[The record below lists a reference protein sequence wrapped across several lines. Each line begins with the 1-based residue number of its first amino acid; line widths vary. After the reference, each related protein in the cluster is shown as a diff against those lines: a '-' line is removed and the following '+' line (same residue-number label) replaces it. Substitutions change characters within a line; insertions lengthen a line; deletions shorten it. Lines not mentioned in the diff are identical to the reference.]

1 MRGFGDREE
10 RSARHG
16 VSYVMRIFARVALLP
31 ITLPLVG
38 IAGAQAPRV
47 QDQGSLT
54 ITINGQRAGRED
66 FRIAVTPRGGTMEY
80 LATATVDYGDRRLE
94 PALRADSV
102 GVPMSYQVSLRGTEG
117 GPERW
122 VGQISRG
129 RVSAQIHSSRG
140 PAAREYIV
148 SDGAIIVDDDVFHQ
162 YAFVARHRDEGAVTI
177 LVPRRNTQMRLRIA
191 TAGAE
196 SVQIG
201 TQEIDATHVVLTE
214 PSGARREV
222 WVDGEGRL
230 LKVSI
235 PARGIVALRD
245 DPPR

>member
-1 MRGFGDREE
+1 MRML
-10 RSARHG
+10 AR
-16 VSYVMRIFARVALLP
+16 FALFPFMLVLP
-31 ITLPLVG
+31 GMATG
-38 IAGAQAPRV
+38 QAPRV

-66 FRIAVTPRGGTMEY
+66 FRIAVTPRGGAMEY

-102 GVPMSYQVSLRGTEG
+102 GVPMSYQITLRGTEG

-122 VGQISRG
+122 IGQIARG

-140 PAAREYIV
+140 PAAREYVV

-177 LVPRRNTQMRLRIA
+177 LIPRRNTQVRLRIA
-191 TAGAE
+191 TAGTE
-196 SVQIG
+196 SVQVG
-201 TQEIDATHVVLTE
+201 TRELEATHVVLTE

-222 WVDGEGRL
+222 WVDGQGRL

-235 PARGIVALRD
+235 PARGLVALRD